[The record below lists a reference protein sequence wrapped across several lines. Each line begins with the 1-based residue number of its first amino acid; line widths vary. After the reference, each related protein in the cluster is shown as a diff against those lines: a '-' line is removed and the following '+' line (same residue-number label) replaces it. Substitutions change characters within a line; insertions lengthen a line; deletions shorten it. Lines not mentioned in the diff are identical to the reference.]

1 MNKVSNFVGQ
11 HFSNVKKSGDN
22 FITNCPFHDDK
33 TPSLSIHQQNGYFLC
48 FSCGERGSFSK
59 LRSKLGDTSVSFN
72 NDTTTLKTPRKSRK
86 STSSKEKN
94 LKKDKK
100 FNEQLALVTG
110 YIKYTDEHWDE
121 LEKPDHWKKEAA
133 IKNACWDWH
142 TKSWVFFD
150 RNEDGDIDFIKWHKS
165 SQYGN
170 TKSRW
175 FPKRNLDDNYE
186 LLVIVEGEKD
196 YISMQSIRG
205 GAITSTTG
213 AKSFPDVR
221 EIVKYKRILICYD
234 NDEAGID
241 GAEKLAYELCIN
253 KAQNVYIAEWQNMD
267 EGADVSS
274 STEIEIKDAI
284 ANCTKYDLREKLDIF
299 QLDSFLERDEEEQ
312 EIMVDK
318 IMTRGGVT
326 TIAGSDGVGKSFL
339 ALQFALACISGT
351 EFLGF
356 AIKKQYKVLLVQFEL
371 SNQELRNRLKSMYN
385 SFAKDIK
392 NPGYLDI
399 KGVTENSVFVDNW
412 TMIDGSLAS
421 NDYDILIVDNLYT
434 STEKDVQN
442 NQELAKLLSKIADI
456 KNKHNIGIML
466 INHHTKMNADHK
478 TLNKDMIRGGKS
490 FTDFVSNSL
499 QVAQSNLSH
508 ELKIFKL
515 TKCRSQQADI
525 LNVPFCMEFD
535 ENTLCFNK
543 LNAIENE
550 AVHYVDIKK
559 KPEFQAF
566 KHLKSYAQA
575 KTINSVKYPAV
586 LDIRQIKAY
595 VEDELGRNPKTT
607 YSWVNRLIE
616 FGLFERVGHGSYNI
630 KPFKYLDD

>member
-1 MNKVSNFVGQ
+1 MNKVSDFVEK
-11 HFSNVKKSGDN
+11 HFDKVKLSNEN
-22 FITNCPFHDDK
+22 YITNCPFHDDK

-48 FSCGERGSFSK
+48 FSCGEKGSFSK
-59 LRSKLGDTSVSFN
+59 LRSKLGDM
-72 NDTTTLKTPRKSRK
+72 DTYTKSDTNTFKPVKKADK
-86 STSSKEKN
+86 SASSKQKFSLKN
-94 LKKDKK
+94 KK
-100 FNEQLALVTG
+100 FNEQVSLVLG

-121 LEKPDHWKKEAA
+121 LEKPDHWTKEVALESV
-133 IKNACWDWH
+133 CWDWH

-150 RNEDGDIDFIKWHKS
+150 KDEDDNIDFIKWHKS
-165 SQYGN
+165 KQYGN

-175 FPKRNLDDNYE
+175 FPRKNLDTNYE

-196 YISMQSIRG
+196 YVSMQSFRG
-205 GAITSTTG
+205 GCISSTTG
-213 AKSFPDVR
+213 AKSHPDVS
-221 EIVKYKRILICYD
+221 ELVKYKNIMICYD

-241 GAEKLAYELCIN
+241 GAEKLAYELAMH
-253 KAQNVYIAEWQNMD
+253 KAENIYIAQWQNVD

-274 STEIEIKDAI
+274 CTKDEVREAI
-284 ANCTKYDLREKLDIF
+284 ANSVKYDLRKELDIF
-299 QLDSFLERDEEEQ
+299 QLESFLEKDDDQQ

-356 AIKKQYKVLLVQFEL
+356 NIKKQYKVLLVQFEL
-371 SNQELRNRLKSMYN
+371 SNQELRNRLKTMY
-385 SFAKDIK
+385 SFFSKDIK

-412 TMIDGSLAS
+412 TMIDGSLSS

-442 NQELAKLLSKIADI
+442 NQELSKLMSKIADI

-466 INHHTKMNADHK
+466 INHHTKMSADTK

-490 FTDFVSNSL
+490 FTDFVSNAL

-515 TKCRSQQADI
+515 TKCRSQQAEI
-525 LNVPFCMEFD
+525 LNIPFCMEFD

-566 KHLKSYAQA
+566 KHLKSYANPM
-575 KTINSVKYPAV
+575 TIKSVKYPAV
-586 LDIRQIKAY
+586 LDIKQIKAY

-607 YSWVNRLIE
+607 YAWVNRLIE
-616 FGLFERVGHGSYNI
+616 YGLFERISHGHYSI